1 MLMGILTAPLQQL
14 LAAAP
19 AMIGKILLW
28 WGVFAALYII
38 INIIIARIQAKI
50 IGNATDTYAQR
61 NSKFVGR
68 ILFIILLIFAILI
81 TFEVV
86 GLDASLI
93 MWGISLSLWFAMQ
106 STIENL
112 VSGILIFTNQKIKL
126 WETIQFLWSLKIMG
140 TIEEITLR
148 YTVIRTFDKRRVII
162 PNNIV
167 AKTAIRPMKWEALLR
182 WEISITVPRH
192 TPIEQIKSVFT
203 TSINSQKYILHPE
216 YTTIFINTF
225 NDKWIEL
232 KGFFFVDPSKK
243 SPFMATRKIRTLLL
257 EDMKKYGVSI
267 PYPHISLTTE

>member
-1 MLMGILTAPLQQL
+1 MGILTAPLQQL

-28 WGVFAALYII
+28 GAVFAGLYFL
-38 INIIIARIQAKI
+38 INIIVARIQKKI
-50 IGNATDTYAQR
+50 TGNATDIYTQR
-61 NSKFVGR
+61 NSHFVGR
-68 ILFIILLIFAILI
+68 IIFIVLIIFAILI

-112 VSGILIFTNQKIKL
+112 VSGILILTNQKIKL
-126 WETIQFLWSLKIMG
+126 WEYIQFLWSLKVMG

-148 YTVIRTFDKRRVII
+148 YSVIRTFDKRRVII
-162 PNNIV
+162 PNSIV
-167 AKTAIRPMKWEALLR
+167 AKTPIRTMKWEALLR
-182 WEISITVPRH
+182 WEISVTVPRH

-216 YTTIFINTF
+216 YTTMFINAF

-232 KGFFFVDPSKK
+232 KWFFFVDPSKK

-257 EDMKKYGVSI
+257 ADMKKYGVSI
-267 PYPHISLTTE
+267 PYPHMSLATE

>member
-1 MLMGILTAPLQQL
+1 MGIFTAPLQKL

-28 WGVFAALYII
+28 LAVFAVLYIL

-50 IGNATDTYAQR
+50 TGGATDTYAQR

-68 ILFIILLIFAILI
+68 ILFIVLLIFAILI

-126 WETIQFLWSLKIMG
+126 WESIQFLWSLKIMG

-148 YTVIRTFDKRRVII
+148 YTVIRTFDKRRIII
-162 PNNIV
+162 PNSIV
-167 AKTAIRPMKWEALLR
+167 AKTPIRPMKWESLLR
-182 WEISITVPRH
+182 GEINITVPRH

-216 YTTIFINTF
+216 YTNIFISTF
-225 NDKWIEL
+225 NDKWVEL
-232 KGFFFVDPSKK
+232 KGFFFVDPNKK

-257 EDMKKYGVSI
+257 GDMKKYGVDI